1 MSVGLRLRS
10 VGFVGAGAL
19 GTTLARAMQNA
30 GYRVTAVASRTAAS
44 AERLAKG
51 LDGCHA
57 VKSPQDVADRCDVL
71 FLTVPDDVINT
82 VASTVRWRSGQAA
95 VHCSGATPLSALD
108 SAMRSGAFVGAFHP
122 LQTFGGPDRGG
133 GPSFS
138 PHDTDPDVLRD
149 IAYAVEAK
157 SPLQEDLEAL
167 AKDLGGW
174 PVMLAAEDRVLY
186 HVSAVAACG
195 LLATLLKLSAD
206 LWSDFSQSS
215 GEGLRSLLPLVRGT
229 LDGIERRGF
238 PEALTGPAVRGDV
251 GTVRSHLEAL
261 AARAPAFQPV
271 YSHLALASLP
281 IARAKGGL
289 GTAEEEQLR
298 ELLVGSLQNTSA
310 EK

>member
-1 MSVGLRLRS
+1 MSSRLFSGS

-19 GTTLARAMQNA
+19 GTTLARAMQYL
-30 GYRVTAVASRTAAS
+30 GYRVDAVASRTNAS

-51 LDGCHA
+51 LDRCHA
-57 VKSPQDVADRCDVL
+57 VQTPQDVADRCDIV
-71 FLTVPDDVINT
+71 FFTVPDDAIRP
-82 VASTVRWRSGQAA
+82 VASSIRWRSGQAA

-108 SAMRSGAFVGAFHP
+108 PAKRDGAFVGAFHP
-122 LQTFGGPDRGG
+122 LQSFSGPDGDGGPDG
-133 GPSFS
+133 GPAI
-138 PHDTDPDVLRD
+138 LRD
-149 IAYAVEAK
+149 IAYTVEAE
-157 SPLQEDLEAL
+157 SPLRENLEAL
-167 AKDLGGW
+167 ARDLGGW
-174 PVMLAAEDRVLY
+174 PVTLAAEDRVLY

-195 LLATLLKLSAD
+195 LLATLVKLSAD

-215 GEGLRSLLPLVRGT
+215 GEGLRALVPLVRGT

-281 IARAKGGL
+281 IARSKGGL
-289 GTAEEEQLR
+289 GTGEEEQLR
-298 ELLVGSLQNTSA
+298 ELLVGSLQNTA
-310 EK
+310 TEK

>member
-1 MSVGLRLRS
+1 MSAGLFSGS

-19 GTTLARAMQNA
+19 GTTLARAMQHA

-44 AERLAKG
+44 AERLAKQ
-51 LDGCHA
+51 LEGCGA
-57 VKSPQDVADRCDVL
+57 VQSSQAVADRCDVV
-71 FLTVPDDVINT
+71 FLTVPDDEIIQVT
-82 VASTVRWRSGQAA
+82 SAVRWRSGQAV

-108 SAMRSGAFVGAFHP
+108 SAKQDGTLVGAFHP
-122 LQTFGGPDRGG
+122 LQTFGGPDG
-133 GPSFS
+133 SL
-138 PHDTDPDVLRD
+138 DVLRD
-149 IAYAVEAK
+149 IAYAVEAE

-174 PVMLAAEDRVLY
+174 PVALAAEDRVLY

-195 LLATLLKLSAD
+195 LLATLVKLSAD
-206 LWSDFSQSS
+206 LWSDFGQSS
-215 GEGLRSLLPLVRGT
+215 GNGLRALLPLVRGT

-271 YSHLALASLP
+271 YSQLALASLP

-289 GTAEEEQLR
+289 GTGEEEQLR
-298 ELLVGSLQNTSA
+298 ELLMESLQNTVA